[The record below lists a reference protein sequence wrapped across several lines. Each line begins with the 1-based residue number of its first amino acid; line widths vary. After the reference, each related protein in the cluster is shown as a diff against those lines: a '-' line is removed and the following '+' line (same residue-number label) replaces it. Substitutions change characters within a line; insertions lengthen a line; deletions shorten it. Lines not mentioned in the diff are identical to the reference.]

1 MIVQALNA
9 CLDRFLGRGDA
20 SVTVPPMDGAL
31 KPNNLLDEAQSVAML
46 TEPDN
51 LLFHDGALV
60 CSSGAELLRIDPAT
74 GRTEVLQRF
83 DGPVTA
89 MATDGAEHLAVAT
102 ASGEIR
108 FFGGAVGRVL
118 GKAGEQPLTSV
129 TTLAFLDPSTLLVC
143 IGSAENPIAAWQR
156 DLLTGGRS
164 GSLWRFDLATGQA
177 KKIAGNLAYPNGIF
191 IESGARHVVI
201 SESWGKRLL
210 RIDIANGRSEVVLD
224 DLPGYPS
231 RICPSS
237 RGGAWLT
244 VFAPRSQLIEFVLR
258 ERKYRN
264 AMMAEVPSELWIAP
278 ALRSGISFQE
288 PMQGGALKQMGILK
302 PWAPTRS
309 YGLVV
314 ELDRQFEAL
323 RSLHSRAA
331 GRRHG
336 ITSAVEMGGALWLS
350 SKGGDEVLKC
360 GVATVQP

>member
-9 CLDRFLGRGDA
+9 CFDRFLGRGDA

-31 KPNNLLDEAQSVAML
+31 KPNNLLDDAQSVAML

-51 LLFHDGALV
+51 LLFHDGALL
-60 CSSGAELLRIDPAT
+60 CSSGAELLRLDPAT
-74 GRTEVLQRF
+74 GRSEVLQRF
-83 DGPVTA
+83 DGLVTA
-89 MATDGAEHLAVAT
+89 MATNGQELLAVAID
-102 ASGEIR
+102 SGKIR
-108 FFGGAVGRVL
+108 CIGGATERVL
-118 GKAGEQPLTSV
+118 AKADEQPLACV
-129 TTLAFLDPSTLLVC
+129 MAMAFLDPGTLLVC

-164 GSLWRFDLATGQA
+164 GSLWRIDLATGLA
-177 KKIAGNLAYPNGIF
+177 KKVAGNLAYPNGIF
-191 IESGARHVVI
+191 VEADARHVVV

-210 RIDIANGRSEVVLD
+210 RIDLNNGRSQPVLD

-314 ELDRQFEAL
+314 ELDHQFEAL

-360 GVATVQP
+360 DVATVQS